1 MDGYYDHHPSVH
13 LARPIVLWGFMGSLC
28 DRVAS
33 SLGALTGLP
42 SVDLDRRVEHR
53 AGRSVSRIV
62 LEEGSC
68 EYRHVEQDALA
79 QALSDRPFGV
89 IALGEGALLHPGNLE
104 RLRAEA
110 TTVYLQWPLAD
121 LARNIR
127 RELDQRPGRWPW
139 FMQRGSVVTALG
151 IQPMLDE
158 REAAYRSADHTVA
171 CAGRTPPQIAIALKT
186 LLGV

>member
-1 MDGYYDHHPSVH
+1 MDGYYDHHPSTQ
-13 LARPIVLWGFMGSLC
+13 LDRPIVLWGFMGSLC

-53 AGRSVSRIV
+53 AGRSVSQLV
-62 LEEGSC
+62 LEAGSC
-68 EYRHVEQDALA
+68 EYRHVEQDVLTQALA
-79 QALSDRPFGV
+79 DRPYGV

-104 RLRAEA
+104 AIRASA
-110 TTVYLQWPLAD
+110 CTVYLQWPLAD

-151 IQPMLDE
+151 IQPMLQE
-158 REAAYRSADHTVA
+158 REDAYRLAEHTIA
-171 CAGRTPPQIAIALKT
+171 CAGRTPPQIAIGLKGI
-186 LLGV
+186 LGI